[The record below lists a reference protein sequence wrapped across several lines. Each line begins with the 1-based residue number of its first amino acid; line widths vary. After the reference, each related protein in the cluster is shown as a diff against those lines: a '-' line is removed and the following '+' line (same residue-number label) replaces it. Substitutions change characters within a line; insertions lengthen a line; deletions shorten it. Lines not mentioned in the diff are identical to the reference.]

1 MHWFYSKRKTAK
13 TEIKVEKNK
22 DNDDRNQVDQSIK
35 WVIYGN
41 TVTKLIVPH
50 QIVCDEHEA
59 SSKVKV
65 TTNHKG

>member
-1 MHWFYSKRKTAK
+1 MHRFYSKRKTAK
-13 TEIKVEKNK
+13 TEIKV
-22 DNDDRNQVDQSIK
+22 DQSIK

-41 TVTKLIVPH
+41 TITKLIVPH
-50 QIVCDEHEA
+50 QIMCDEHEA

>member
-1 MHWFYSKRKTAK
+1 MHQFYSKRKTVK

-41 TVTKLIVPH
+41 TITKLIVSH
-50 QIVCDEHEA
+50 QIMCDEHEA
-59 SSKVKV
+59 SSKSKS
-65 TTNHKG
+65 NN